1 MRKSYKY
8 GLKGVKF
15 TFKILKSTCF
25 RYFGQWTNKHR
36 NASINRENAL
46 EVARGEEGGVMG
58 EMEGGTGFRLRNES
72 VMVYG
77 LENTVNGT
85 VITLYGDRW

>member
-1 MRKSYKY
+1 M
-8 GLKGVKF
+8 
-15 TFKILKSTCF
+15 
-25 RYFGQWTNKHR
+25 
-36 NASINRENAL
+36 A
-46 EVARGEEGGVMG
+46 VARGEEGGVMG
-58 EMEGGTGFRLRNES
+58 AMEGGTGFQLRNES

>member
-1 MRKSYKY
+1 MD
-8 GLKGVKF
+8 
-15 TFKILKSTCF
+15 
-25 RYFGQWTNKHR
+25 KHR
-36 NASINRENAL
+36 NASINGENAL
-46 EVARGEEGGVMG
+46 AVARGEEGGVMG
-58 EMEGGTGFRLRNES
+58 AMEGGTGFQLRNES